1 MNQCFIT
8 VVENILG
15 RTVKDQILNLL
26 ERNGILR
33 SEISSRFDEVVQVLT
48 VSFGECIRVLVFKT
62 VTELYKEYS
71 LRADFSFGESLKDQ
85 VALLKERVVS
95 DLLKPSH
102 SPSVEDSIHIAT
114 RDQRTN

>member
-1 MNQCFIT
+1 MNQSFIT

-26 ERNGILR
+26 ERNGIPR

-85 VALLKERVVS
+85 IALLKERVVS

-102 SPSVEDSIHIAT
+102 SPTIEDSIRNAT

>member
-26 ERNGILR
+26 ERNGIQR

-48 VSFGECIRVLVFKT
+48 VSFGECVRVLVFKT

-71 LRADFSFGESLKDQ
+71 LRADFSFGASLKDQ
-85 VALLKERVVS
+85 IALLKQRVVS
-95 DLLKPSH
+95 DLLQPSQ
-102 SPSVEDSIHIAT
+102 SPSIEDSIQLAT
-114 RDQRTN
+114 REQGTN